1 MVYVISK
8 SGKPLM
14 PTNRHGKVR
23 ILLKEKKAKVVQNK
37 PFTIQLLYNSKEYTQ
52 PVSLGIDSGYTYIGY
67 SAITEDTELISGE
80 VELLSGQSERLK
92 EKAMYRRQRRQRLRY
107 RKPRFDNRK
116 RAEGWLA
123 PSIQHKLDS
132 HIRFIEKLKKILPIT
147 NITIEV
153 GSFDTHKLKNPSVSG
168 EDYQNGEQEGFFNLR
183 EYIFHRDSHI
193 CQVCGSKDMALQI
206 HHIGY
211 WKNDRSNRPQN
222 LMAICVSCHV
232 PANHLEGAKL
242 WGLKPSNKGFK
253 EATFMSMV
261 RWRLVNL
268 LNCNHSYGYAT
279 KSKRIALGLDK
290 SHSNDAFVIAGGEN
304 QVRSEK
310 TNFKQ
315 VRRNNRSLEKFYD
328 AKYIDIR
335 TGKKV
340 SGQDLFSGRRCRN
353 KSLNTENLHK
363 FRGKKLSKGRRSI
376 RTKRYFY
383 QPNDLVRYNNKI
395 YTVKGTQNKGAYV
408 ALKNH
413 NKVVKT
419 EMLIPY
425 KFCSGLVAI

>member
-23 ILLKEKKAKVVQNK
+23 ILLKEKKAKVIQSK
-37 PFTIQLLYNSKEYTQ
+37 PFTIQLLYDSKEYTQ

-67 SAITEDTELISGE
+67 SAITEGTELISGE

-92 EKAMYRRQRRQRLRY
+92 EKAMYRKQRRQRLRY
-107 RKPRFDNRK
+107 RKPRFDNRAIPK
-116 RAEGWLA
+116 GWLA

-153 GSFDTHKLKNPSVSG
+153 ANFDTHKLKNPSVSG
-168 EDYQNGEQEGFFNLR
+168 EDYQNGEQKDFFNLR
-183 EYIFHRDSHI
+183 KYIFHRDNHT
-193 CQVCGSKDMALQI
+193 CQVCGAKDKPLEV
-206 HHIGY
+206 HHIGF
-211 WKNDRSNRPQN
+211 WKGDRSNRPAN
-222 LMAICVSCHV
+222 LLTACITCHV

-253 EATFMSMV
+253 EATFMTMV

-268 LNCNHSYGYAT
+268 LNCNHSYGYVT
-279 KSKRIALGLDK
+279 KSKRIELGLDK
-290 SHSNDAFVIAGGEN
+290 SHANDAFVIAGGEN

-340 SGQDLFSGRRCRN
+340 SGQDLFSGRRGRN

-376 RTKRYFY
+376 RQKRYFF
-383 QPNDLVRYNNKI
+383 QPNDLIKLGNTV
-395 YTVKGTQNKGAYV
+395 YTVRGTHNKGSRV
-408 ALKNH
+408 ILKETGKSI
-413 NKVVKT
+413 KVELLT
-419 EMLIPY
+419 PH
-425 KFCSGLVAI
+425 KFMSGLVAV

>member
-37 PFTIQLLYNSKEYTQ
+37 PFTIQLLYDSKEYTQ

-153 GSFDTHKLKNPSVSG
+153 ASFDTHKLKNPSVSG

-183 EYIFHRDSHI
+183 EYIFHRDSHT
-193 CQVCGSKDMALQI
+193 CQVCGSKD
-206 HHIGY
+206 
-211 WKNDRSNRPQN
+211 
-222 LMAICVSCHV
+222 
-232 PANHLEGAKL
+232 
-242 WGLKPSNKGFK
+242 
-253 EATFMSMV
+253 
-261 RWRLVNL
+261 
-268 LNCNHSYGYAT
+268 
-279 KSKRIALGLDK
+279 IA
-290 SHSNDAFVIAGGEN
+290 
-304 QVRSEK
+304 
-310 TNFKQ
+310 
-315 VRRNNRSLEKFYD
+315 
-328 AKYIDIR
+328 
-335 TGKKV
+335 
-340 SGQDLFSGRRCRN
+340 
-353 KSLNTENLHK
+353 
-363 FRGKKLSKGRRSI
+363 
-376 RTKRYFY
+376 
-383 QPNDLVRYNNKI
+383 
-395 YTVKGTQNKGAYV
+395 
-408 ALKNH
+408 
-413 NKVVKT
+413 
-419 EMLIPY
+419 
-425 KFCSGLVAI
+425 

>member
-1 MVYVISK
+1 
-8 SGKPLM
+8 M

-23 ILLKEKKAKVVQNK
+23 ILLKEKKAKVIQSK
-37 PFTIQLLYNSKEYTQ
+37 PFTIQLLYDSKEYTQ

-67 SAITEDTELISGE
+67 SAITEGTELISGE

-92 EKAMYRRQRRQRLRY
+92 EKAMYRKQRRQRLRY
-107 RKPRFDNRK
+107 RKPRFDNRAIP
-116 RAEGWLA
+116 RGWLA

-153 GSFDTHKLKNPSVSG
+153 ASFDTHKLKNPSVSG
-168 EDYQNGEQEGFFNLR
+168 EDYQNGEQKDFFNLR
-183 EYIFHRDSHI
+183 EYIFHRDNHT
-193 CQVCGSKDMALQI
+193 CQVCGAKDKPLEV
-206 HHIGY
+206 HHIGF
-211 WKNDRSNRPQN
+211 WKGDRSNRPAN
-222 LMAICVSCHV
+222 LLTACITCHV

-253 EATFMSMV
+253 EATFMTMV

-279 KSKRIALGLDK
+279 KSKRIELGLDK
-290 SHSNDAFVIAGGEN
+290 SHANDAFVIAGGEN

-376 RTKRYFY
+376 RQKRYFF
-383 QPNDLVRYNNKI
+383 QPNDLVKLGN
-395 YTVKGTQNKGAYV
+395 TVYAVRGTHNKGSRV
-408 ALKNH
+408 ILKETGKSI
-413 NKVVKT
+413 KVELLT
-419 EMLIPY
+419 SH
-425 KFCSGLVAI
+425 KFMSGLVAV

>member
-23 ILLKEKKAKVVQNK
+23 ILLKEKKAKVIQSK
-37 PFTIQLLYNSKEYTQ
+37 PFTIQLLYDSKEYTQ

-67 SAITEDTELISGE
+67 SAITEGTELISGE

-92 EKAMYRRQRRQRLRY
+92 EKSMYRKQRRQRLRY
-107 RKPRFDNRK
+107 RKPRFDNRAIPK
-116 RAEGWLA
+116 GWLA

-153 GSFDTHKLKNPSVSG
+153 ANFDTHKLKNPSVSG
-168 EDYQNGEQEGFFNLR
+168 EDYQNGEQKDFFNLR
-183 EYIFHRDSHI
+183 EYIFHRDNHT
-193 CQVCGSKDMALQI
+193 CQVCGAKDKPLEV
-206 HHIGY
+206 HHIGF
-211 WKNDRSNRPQN
+211 WKGDRSNRPAN
-222 LMAICVSCHV
+222 LLAACITCHV

-253 EATFMSMV
+253 EATFMTMV

-268 LNCNHSYGYAT
+268 LNCNHSYGYVT
-279 KSKRIALGLDK
+279 KSKRIELGLDK
-290 SHSNDAFVIAGGEN
+290 SHANDAFVIAGGEN

>member
-23 ILLKEKKAKVVQNK
+23 ILLKEKRAKVVQNK
-37 PFTIQLLYNSKEYTQ
+37 PFTIQLLYDSKEYTQ

-67 SAITEDTELISGE
+67 SAITEDTELISGD

-92 EKAMYRRQRRQRLRY
+92 KKAMYKRLRRQRLRY

-132 HIRFIEKLKKILPIT
+132 HMRFIEKLKKILPIT

-153 GSFDTHKLKNPSVSG
+153 ASFDTHKLKNPSVSG

-183 EYIFHRDSHI
+183 EYILYRDNYACQI
-193 CQVCGSKDMALQI
+193 CGAKDKPLEV
-206 HHIGY
+206 HHISF
-211 WKNDRSNRPQN
+211 WKGDRSNRPAN
-222 LMAICVSCHV
+222 LLTACITCHV

-268 LNCNHSYGYAT
+268 LNCNHSYGYTT

-376 RTKRYFY
+376 RQNRYFF
-383 QPNDLVRYNNKI
+383 QPNDLIKLGNIVYAVR
-395 YTVKGTQNKGAYV
+395 GTHNKGSRV
-408 ALKNH
+408 ILKETGKSI
-413 NKVVKT
+413 KVELLT
-419 EMLIPY
+419 LY
-425 KFCSGLVAI
+425 KFMSGLVAV

>member
-23 ILLKEKKAKVVQNK
+23 ILLKNKLAKVVQNK
-37 PFTIQLLYNSKEYTQ
+37 PFTIQLLYDTKEYTQ
-52 PVSLGIDSGYTYIGY
+52 PVRLGIDSGYTYIGY
-67 SAITEDTELISGE
+67 SAVTETEELIAGE

-92 EKAMYRRQRRQRLRY
+92 EKAMYRRNRRQRLRH

-116 RAEGWLA
+116 VAKGWLA
-123 PSIQHKLDS
+123 PSIQHKYDS
-132 HIRFIEKLKKILPIT
+132 HIRFIDKLKKILPIAQ
-147 NITIEV
+147 ITVEV
-153 GSFDTHKLKNPSVSG
+153 ANFDTHKLKNPEVTG
-168 EDYQNGEQEGFFNLR
+168 TDYQNGEQKGFFNLR
-183 EYIFHRDSHI
+183 EYIFHRDKHT
-193 CQVCGSKDMALQI
+193 CQVCGSKDIALQI

-222 LMAICVSCHV
+222 LMAICVRCHV
-232 PANHLEGAKL
+232 PKNHLAGAVL
-242 WGLKPSNKGFK
+242 WGLKPINKGFK
-253 EATFMSMV
+253 EATFMSMI
-261 RWRLVNL
+261 RWKLVND
-268 LNCNHSYGYAT
+268 NDFNNTFGYIT
-279 KSKRIALGLDK
+279 KSKRIILGIDK

-376 RTKRYFY
+376 RQNRYFF
-383 QPNDLVRYNNKI
+383 QPNDLIKLGNIV
-395 YTVKGTQNKGAYV
+395 YTVRGTHNKGSRV
-408 ALKNH
+408 ILKETGKSI
-413 NKVVKT
+413 KVDLLT
-419 EMLIPY
+419 PH
-425 KFCSGLVAI
+425 KFMSGLVAV

>member
-1 MVYVISK
+1 
-8 SGKPLM
+8 
-14 PTNRHGKVR
+14 
-23 ILLKEKKAKVVQNK
+23 
-37 PFTIQLLYNSKEYTQ
+37 
-52 PVSLGIDSGYTYIGY
+52 
-67 SAITEDTELISGE
+67 
-80 VELLSGQSERLK
+80 
-92 EKAMYRRQRRQRLRY
+92 
-107 RKPRFDNRK
+107 
-116 RAEGWLA
+116 
-123 PSIQHKLDS
+123 
-132 HIRFIEKLKKILPIT
+132 
-147 NITIEV
+147 
-153 GSFDTHKLKNPSVSG
+153 
-168 EDYQNGEQEGFFNLR
+168 
-183 EYIFHRDSHI
+183 
-193 CQVCGSKDMALQI
+193 
-206 HHIGY
+206 
-211 WKNDRSNRPQN
+211 
-222 LMAICVSCHV
+222 
-232 PANHLEGAKL
+232 
-242 WGLKPSNKGFK
+242 
-253 EATFMSMV
+253 MV
-261 RWRLVNL
+261 RRRLVNL
-268 LNCNHSYGYAT
+268 LNCNHSYGYVT
-279 KSKRIALGLDK
+279 KSKRIILGIDK
-290 SHSNDAFVIAGGEN
+290 SHSNDAFIIAGGEN

-310 TNFKQ
+310 INFKQ

>member
-1 MVYVISK
+1 
-8 SGKPLM
+8 
-14 PTNRHGKVR
+14 
-23 ILLKEKKAKVVQNK
+23 
-37 PFTIQLLYNSKEYTQ
+37 LYDSKEYTQ

-67 SAITEDTELISGE
+67 SAITEGTELISGE

-92 EKAMYRRQRRQRLRY
+92 EKSMYRKQRRQRLRY
-107 RKPRFDNRK
+107 RKPRFDNRAIPK
-116 RAEGWLA
+116 GWLA

-153 GSFDTHKLKNPSVSG
+153 ANFDTHKLKNPSVSG
-168 EDYQNGEQEGFFNLR
+168 EDYQNGEQKDFFNLR
-183 EYIFHRDSHI
+183 EYIFHRDNHT
-193 CQVCGSKDMALQI
+193 CQVCGAKDKPLEV
-206 HHIGY
+206 HHIGF
-211 WKNDRSNRPQN
+211 WKGDRSNRPAN
-222 LMAICVSCHV
+222 LLAACITCHV

-253 EATFMSMV
+253 EATFMTMV

-268 LNCNHSYGYAT
+268 LNCNHSYGYVT
-279 KSKRIALGLDK
+279 KSKRIELGLDK
-290 SHSNDAFVIAGGEN
+290 SHANDAFVIAGGEN

-376 RTKRYFY
+376 RQKRYFF
-383 QPNDLVRYNNKI
+383 QANDLVKLGNTV
-395 YTVKGTQNKGAYV
+395 YTVRGTHNKGSRV
-408 ALKNH
+408 ILKETGKSI
-413 NKVVKT
+413 KVELLT
-419 EMLIPY
+419 PH
-425 KFCSGLVAI
+425 KFMSGLVAV

>member
-1 MVYVISK
+1 
-8 SGKPLM
+8 M

-23 ILLKEKKAKVVQNK
+23 ILLKEKKAKVIQSK
-37 PFTIQLLYNSKEYTQ
+37 PFTIQLLYDSKEYTQ
-52 PVSLGIDSGYTYIGY
+52 PVSLGIDSGYTHIGY
-67 SAITEDTELISGE
+67 SVITDNAELISGE

-92 EKAMYRRQRRQRLRY
+92 EKAMYRKQRRQRLRY
-107 RKPRFDNRK
+107 RKPRFDNRAIPK
-116 RAEGWLA
+116 GWLA

-132 HIRFIEKLKKILPIT
+132 HIRFVEKLKKILPIT

-153 GSFDTHKLKNPSVSG
+153 ANFDTHKLKNPSVSG
-168 EDYQNGEQEGFFNLR
+168 EDYQNGEQEDFFNLR
-183 EYIFHRDSHI
+183 KYIFHRDNHT
-193 CQVCGSKDMALQI
+193 CQVCGAKDKPLEV
-206 HHIGY
+206 HHIGF
-211 WKNDRSNRPQN
+211 WKGDRSNRPAN
-222 LMAICVSCHV
+222 LLTACITCHV

-253 EATFMSMV
+253 EATFMTMV

-268 LNCNHSYGYAT
+268 LNCNHSYGYVT
-279 KSKRIALGLDK
+279 KSKRIELGLDK
-290 SHSNDAFVIAGGEN
+290 SHANDAFVIAGGEN

-340 SGQDLFSGRRCRN
+340 SGQDLFSGRRGRN

-376 RTKRYFY
+376 RQKRYFF
-383 QPNDLVRYNNKI
+383 QPNDLIKLGNTVYAVR
-395 YTVKGTQNKGAYV
+395 GTHNKGSRV
-408 ALKNH
+408 ILKETGKSI
-413 NKVVKT
+413 KVELLT
-419 EMLIPY
+419 PH
-425 KFCSGLVAI
+425 KFMSGLVAV

>member
-23 ILLKEKKAKVVQNK
+23 ILLKEKKAKVIQSK
-37 PFTIQLLYNSKEYTQ
+37 PFTIQLLYDSKEYTQ
-52 PVSLGIDSGYTYIGY
+52 SVSLGIDSGYTYIGY
-67 SAITEDTELISGE
+67 SAITEGTELISGE

-92 EKAMYRRQRRQRLRY
+92 EKAMYRKQRRQRLRY
-107 RKPRFDNRK
+107 RKPRFDNRAIPK
-116 RAEGWLA
+116 GWLA

-153 GSFDTHKLKNPSVSG
+153 ANFDTHKLKNPSVSG
-168 EDYQNGEQEGFFNLR
+168 EDYQNGEQKDFFNLR
-183 EYIFHRDSHI
+183 EYIFHRDNHT
-193 CQVCGSKDMALQI
+193 CQVCGAKDKPLEV
-206 HHIGY
+206 HHIGF
-211 WKNDRSNRPQN
+211 WKGDRSNRPAN
-222 LMAICVSCHV
+222 LLATCITCHV

-253 EATFMSMV
+253 EATFMTMV

-268 LNCNHSYGYAT
+268 LNCNHSYGYVT
-279 KSKRIALGLDK
+279 KSKRIELGLDK
-290 SHSNDAFVIAGGEN
+290 SHANDAFVIAGGEN

-419 EMLIPY
+419 EMLILY

>member
-8 SGKPLM
+8 LGKPLI

-23 ILLKEKKAKVVQNK
+23 ILLKEKRAKVVQNK
-37 PFTIQLLYNSKEYTQ
+37 PFTIQLLYDSKEYTQ

-92 EKAMYRRQRRQRLRY
+92 EKAMYKRQRRQRLRY

-147 NITIEV
+147 SITIEV
-153 GSFDTHKLKNPSVSG
+153 ASFDTHKLKNPSVSG

-183 EYIFHRDSHI
+183 EYILYRDNYTCQI
-193 CQVCGSKDMALQI
+193 CGAKDKPLEV
-206 HHIGY
+206 HHIGF
-211 WKNDRSNRPQN
+211 WKGDRSNRPAN
-222 LMAICVSCHV
+222 LLTACITCHV

-242 WGLKPSNKGFK
+242 WGLKPSSKGFK

-268 LNCNHSYGYAT
+268 LNCNHSYGYVT
-279 KSKRIALGLDK
+279 KSKRTALGLDK
-290 SHSNDAFVIAGGEN
+290 SHANDAFVIAGGEN
-304 QVRSEK
+304 QKRAK
-310 TNFKQ
+310 AIMFKQ
-315 VRRNNRSLEKFYD
+315 IRRNNRSLEKFYD

-335 TGKKV
+335 TSNKV
-340 SGQDLFSGRRCRN
+340 SGQDLFNGRRCRN
-353 KSLNTENLHK
+353 KNLNEENLHK

-383 QPNDLVRYNNKI
+383 QPNDLVKLDGNI

-413 NKVVKT
+413 SKVVRVELLT
-419 EMLIPY
+419 PY
-425 KFCSGLVAI
+425 KFMSGLVAI

>member
-23 ILLKEKKAKVVQNK
+23 ILLKEKKAKVIQSK
-37 PFTIQLLYNSKEYTQ
+37 PFTIQLLYDSKEYTQ

-67 SAITEDTELISGE
+67 SAITEGTELISGE

-92 EKAMYRRQRRQRLRY
+92 EKSMYRKQRRQRLRY
-107 RKPRFDNRK
+107 RKPRFDNRAIPK
-116 RAEGWLA
+116 GWLA

-153 GSFDTHKLKNPSVSG
+153 ANFDTHKLKNPSVSG
-168 EDYQNGEQEGFFNLR
+168 EDYQNGEQKDFFNLR
-183 EYIFHRDSHI
+183 EYIFHRDNHT
-193 CQVCGSKDMALQI
+193 CQVCGAKDKPLEV
-206 HHIGY
+206 HHIGF
-211 WKNDRSNRPQN
+211 WKGDRSNRPAN
-222 LMAICVSCHV
+222 LLAACITCHV

-253 EATFMSMV
+253 EATFMTMV

-268 LNCNHSYGYAT
+268 LNCNHSYGYVT
-279 KSKRIALGLDK
+279 KSKRIELGLDK
-290 SHSNDAFVIAGGEN
+290 SHANDAFVIAGGEN

-376 RTKRYFY
+376 RQKRYFF
-383 QPNDLVRYNNKI
+383 QPNDLVKLGN
-395 YTVKGTQNKGAYV
+395 TVYAVRGTHNKGSRV
-408 ALKNH
+408 ILKETGKSI
-413 NKVVKT
+413 KVELLT
-419 EMLIPY
+419 PHRFM
-425 KFCSGLVAI
+425 SGLVAV